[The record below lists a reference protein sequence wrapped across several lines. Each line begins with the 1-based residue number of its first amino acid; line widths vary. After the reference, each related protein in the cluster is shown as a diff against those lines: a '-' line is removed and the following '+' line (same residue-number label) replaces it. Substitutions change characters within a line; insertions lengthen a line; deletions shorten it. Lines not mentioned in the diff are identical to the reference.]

1 MADYARP
8 LFRHKFSK
16 TQAMADYELVQL
28 TRTTR
33 NWISQAFDVLDRG
46 VASRISERGSCPP
59 LVFLRISDRSIP
71 AEEAMTFE

>member
-16 TQAMADYELVQL
+16 TQAMADYEARRL

-33 NWISQAFDVLDRG
+33 NRISQAFDVQVIGAWR
-46 VASRISERGSCPP
+46 AEPYIEYSHIAQRCPTY
-59 LVFLRISDRSIP
+59 LENSH
-71 AEEAMTFE
+71 ANHT